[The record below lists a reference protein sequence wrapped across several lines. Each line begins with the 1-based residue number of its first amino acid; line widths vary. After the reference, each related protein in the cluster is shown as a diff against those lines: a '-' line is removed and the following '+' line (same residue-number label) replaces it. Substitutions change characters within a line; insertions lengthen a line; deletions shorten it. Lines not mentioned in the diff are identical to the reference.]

1 MMVVMVMVMVMV
13 NSVEIDHGK
22 ALTQMMKRQ
31 DPVQICMFSEYLQK
45 YQFSKFPAQSFPFS
59 FFDNRER
66 ASNVFFRQQVYD
78 DQMMIK

>member
-13 NSVEIDHGK
+13 MVNLAEIDHGK
-22 ALTQMMKRQ
+22 ALTQMMKRR
-31 DPVQICMFSEYLQK
+31 DPVQIYMFSEYLQK

-66 ASNVFFRQQVYD
+66 ASNGSFANKY
-78 DQMMIK
+78 MMIK

>member
-1 MMVVMVMVMVMV
+1 MMVVMVMVMVIVMVMVMV

-22 ALTQMMKRQ
+22 ALTQMMKRR

-66 ASNVFFRQQVYD
+66 ASNGFSPTS
-78 DQMMIK
+78 I